1 MCFTGK
7 FYTLS
12 ASWKKALD
20 MRMWSGP
27 SGCGQATEFFKSASS
42 CCQFVR
48 IEVKQKA
55 LFGFEKTGKDAGG

>member
-1 MCFTGK
+1 
-7 FYTLS
+7 
-12 ASWKKALD
+12 